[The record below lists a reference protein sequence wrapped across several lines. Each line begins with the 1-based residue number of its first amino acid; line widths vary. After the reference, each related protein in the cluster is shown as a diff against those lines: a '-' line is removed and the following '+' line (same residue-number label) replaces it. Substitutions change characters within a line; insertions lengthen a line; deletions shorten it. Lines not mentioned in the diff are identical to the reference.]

1 MFTID
6 QIKQAHSKVKSGAD
20 FPEYIR
26 EIKQLGVSAYET
38 FVTDGHTIFL
48 GNPDYSISTEI
59 KYSNLSIV
67 ANSNAEQFIINIKA
81 HQRGETD
88 YPTFCAHCAESG
100 IEKWVVNIKEMTCTY
115 FDLEG
120 KKVLIEQIPQ

>member
-38 FVTDGHTIFL
+38 FVTDGHTIFF
-48 GNPDYSISTEI
+48 GNPDYSISTET
-59 KYSNLSIV
+59 KYSNLSI
-67 ANSNAEQFIINIKA
+67 AKNSNAEQFIINIKA

-100 IEKWVVNIKEMTCTY
+100 IEKWAVNIKEMICTY